1 MPNRKQDT
9 RISDD
14 DIRPI
19 VAALDMPTPR
29 ELYDALSERGYVG
42 QPEGRR
48 ALALLAHRH
57 VRRLKYLYLDE
68 VPRDRLPRKENLLLV
83 GPTGCGKTFAIE
95 LLFREMLGLPTAIID
110 VTTLSETGYVGGDV
124 GSVLTRLLY
133 SAHMDPAFGQ
143 IGVVCLDELDK
154 IAGGSNNAVFA
165 GAGTTKDVTGLG
177 VQRELLKLLES
188 TEVPVSTGMDHSS
201 YHQQILMRTDDI
213 TFVAA
218 GAFSGLK
225 TLTRRRSSG
234 LVGGMGFGQER
245 VEREG
250 IAVSYSHAEM
260 EDVSAFQAYGFLP
273 ELIGRFARIV
283 GFEPLDAAALKQ
295 ILERQVLPARRV
307 EMELADIALEVEDAV
322 VDRLVEQALARQTG
336 ARGLASALT
345 RALEDA
351 AFEAYSARGTKAAR
365 LSLDGADIV
374 AEVRRGAT
382 WDRSGDPETEESS

>member
-1 MPNRKQDT
+1 
-9 RISDD
+9 
-14 DIRPI
+14 
-19 VAALDMPTPR
+19 
-29 ELYDALSERGYVG
+29 
-42 QPEGRR
+42 
-48 ALALLAHRH
+48 
-57 VRRLKYLYLDE
+57 
-68 VPRDRLPRKENLLLV
+68 
-83 GPTGCGKTFAIE
+83 
-95 LLFREMLGLPTAIID
+95 MLGLPTAIID

-133 SAHMDPAFGQ
+133 SANMDPAFGQ

-201 YHQQILMRTDDI
+201 YHEQILMRTDDI

-225 TLTRRRSSG
+225 TLTRRRASG
-234 LVGGMGFGQER
+234 LLGGMGFGQDR

-250 IAVSYSHAEM
+250 IAVKYTNAEM
-260 EDVSAFQAYGFLP
+260 EDVSAFQSYGFLP
-273 ELIGRFARIV
+273 ELVGRFARIV
-283 GFEPLDAAALKQ
+283 GFEPLDTDALTE
-295 ILERQVLPARRV
+295 ILRRQVLPARRV
-307 EMELADIALEVEDAV
+307 EMELAGIALEVDDDV
-322 VDRLVEQALARQTG
+322 VVRLVQQALARQTG

-351 AFEAYSARGTKAAR
+351 AFEAYSTRGTKAVR
-365 LSLDGADIV
+365 LTLDGTEIV
-374 AEVRRGAT
+374 AEVRRGAHWT
-382 WDRSGDPETEESS
+382 RDAASPTEETQ

>member
-1 MPNRKQDT
+1 MPDVRPDA
-9 RISDD
+9 RVPEEA
-14 DIRPI
+14 IRPI
-19 VAALDMPTPR
+19 VEALEMPTPR
-29 ELYDALSERGYVG
+29 ELFDALSDRGYVG
-42 QPEGRR
+42 QDVGRR
-48 ALALLAHRH
+48 ALALAAHRH
-57 VRRLKYLYLDE
+57 VRRLKYLYLDD

-124 GSVLTRLLY
+124 SSVLTRLLY
-133 SAHMDPAFGQ
+133 AAHMDPALGQ

-154 IAGGSNNAVFA
+154 IAGGSNKAVFA

-201 YHQQILMRTDDI
+201 YHQQILMRTDDV

-225 TLTRRRSSG
+225 TLTRRRHSG
-234 LVGGMGFGQER
+234 THGGMGFGQER
-245 VEREG
+245 IDKER
-250 IAVSYSHAEM
+250 IAVTYDPTEL

-273 ELIGRFARIV
+273 ELIGRFGRIV
-283 GFEPLDAAALKQ
+283 PFEPLDDAALKL
-295 ILERQVLPARRV
+295 ILQRQVLPARRV
-307 EMELADIALEVEDAV
+307 EMKLAGIDLEVEEAV
-322 VDRLVEQALARQTG
+322 VDRLVEQALKRQTG

-351 AFEAYSARGTKAAR
+351 AFEAYSARGAKAVR
-365 LSLDGADIV
+365 LTLDGEAII
-374 AEVRRGAT
+374 AEVRRGAG
-382 WDRSGDPETEESS
+382 WSRDSEPPAEP